1 MPVKP
6 EPRIEYGNEMRLIGL
21 RQKHTLTNLATEIP
35 KQWVAFKTEFELARR
50 SAVTYGVICGV
61 SQESMEYM
69 CGVEVPSFDAAP
81 ANAGKLIVPIQK
93 YAVFLHEGHISE
105 IGASWDTILHQ
116 LMPTLKL
123 EDAHTPSFERYDHRY
138 DAMSGNG
145 AVEIWCPIQ

>member
-6 EPRIEYGNEMRLIGL
+6 DPRIEYGNEIRIIGL
-21 RQKHTLTNLATEIP
+21 RQKHTFANLATEIP
-35 KQWVAFKTEFELARR
+35 KQWVAFKTEFELACK

-61 SQESMEYM
+61 IQDGMEYM
-69 CGVEVPSFDAAP
+69 CGVEVPSLDAAP
-81 ANAGKLIVPIQK
+81 ANAGKLIVPNQK

-116 LMPTLKL
+116 LMPALKL
-123 EDAHTPSFERYDHRY
+123 EDTHTPSFERYDHRY
-138 DAMSGNG
+138 HPISGIG

>member
-6 EPRIEYGNEMRLIGL
+6 DPRIEYGNEMRLIGL
-21 RQKHTLTNLATEIP
+21 RQKHPFANLTTEIP
-35 KQWVAFKTEFELARR
+35 KQWVAFKTEFELARK

-61 SQESMEYM
+61 NQDGMEYM
-69 CGVEVPSFDAAP
+69 CGVEVSSLDAAP
-81 ANAGKLIVPIQK
+81 ANAGKLIVPNQK

-116 LMPTLKL
+116 LMPALKL

-138 DAMSGNG
+138 NPISGMG